1 MTIIITS
8 NALHLVSIHLFHSFK
23 RGKSREKKLFFLLD
37 FRHNIILSYHIYPI
51 QSTALFVI
59 SFSEQRS
66 SNMGIYCRLRFFITT
81 SIVYTDDFIH
91 AHNIHKYTY
100 IICDVHGLRTTN
112 EKLKYFFALASKTE
126 HVHKTNAYIHGK
138 GKSGSSNNPSWLICT
153 FMV

>member
-100 IICDVHGLRTTN
+100 IHNMWCAWTKDNQRKVEVLFCTCIKNWTRT
-112 EKLKYFFALASKTE
+112 
-126 HVHKTNAYIHGK
+126 
-138 GKSGSSNNPSWLICT
+138 
-153 FMV
+153 